1 MAASVFRDS
10 PRSSTDLSRGGHT
23 EVAQINITPLV
34 DVMLVLLVIFMVAT
48 PVMTGKIDLRLPQA
62 IDTAKPLPPPERVVL
77 QVDGSGQFR
86 LDGVALDRAALP
98 QALRDLMQAD
108 PRTVVQIT
116 ANPDADYQD
125 FAWTLA
131 EAQRNGVRDIAWQ

>member
-10 PRSSTDLSRGGHT
+10 QHSHRGHV

-48 PVMTGKIDLRLPQA
+48 PVMTGQIDLRIPQA
-62 IDTAKPLPPPERVVL
+62 TDSSTRTKPPPRVELKVEGN
-77 QVDGSGQFR
+77 DRFT
-86 LDGVALDRAALP
+86 LDGVALTRAELP
-98 QALRDLMQAD
+98 QALRELAQAEQR
-108 PRTVVQIT
+108 PIVQIS
-116 ANPDADYQD
+116 ANADADYQD

-131 EAQRNGVRDIAWQ
+131 EAQHNGVRDIAWQ

>member
-1 MAASVFRDS
+1 MASSVFR
-10 PRSSTDLSRGGHT
+10 SSDRPGRDYA

-48 PVMTGKIDLRLPQA
+48 PVMTGRIDLRLPQA
-62 IDTAKPLPPPERVVL
+62 APPSKDEPPQRVVL
-77 QVDGSGQFR
+77 KVDGNARFL
-86 LDGVALDRAALP
+86 LDGVPLGKAELP
-98 QALRDLMQAD
+98 QALRELAQTD

-116 ANPDADYQD
+116 ANADADYQD

>member
-10 PRSSTDLSRGGHT
+10 PSSSRGGHT

-34 DVMLVLLVIFMVAT
+34 DVLLVLLVIFMVAA
-48 PVMTGKIDLRLPQA
+48 PVMTGRIDLRLPQPVPGK
-62 IDTAKPLPPPERVVL
+62 DLPPPERVVL
-77 QVDGSGQFR
+77 QVDGNGQFR
-86 LDGVALDRAALP
+86 LDGTTLDRAALP
-98 QALRDLMQAD
+98 QALRDLVQSD

-116 ANPDADYQD
+116 ANAEAEYQD

-131 EAQRNGVRDIAWQ
+131 EAQRNGVRDIAWE

>member
-1 MAASVFRDS
+1 MASSVFRNSDR
-10 PRSSTDLSRGGHT
+10 PGRDYA

-48 PVMTGKIDLRLPQA
+48 PVMTGRIDLRLPQA
-62 IDTAKPLPPPERVVL
+62 APPSKDEPPQRVVL
-77 QVDGSGQFR
+77 KVDGNARFL
-86 LDGVALDRAALP
+86 LDGVPLGKAELP
-98 QALRDLMQAD
+98 QALRELAQTD

-116 ANPDADYQD
+116 ANADADYQD

>member
-1 MAASVFRDS
+1 MEVAMASSVFRNSDR
-10 PRSSTDLSRGGHT
+10 PGRDYA

-48 PVMTGKIDLRLPQA
+48 PVMTGRIDLRLPQA
-62 IDTAKPLPPPERVVL
+62 APISKDEPPQRVVL
-77 QVDGSGQFR
+77 KVDGNARFL
-86 LDGVALDRAALP
+86 LDGVPLGKAELP
-98 QALRDLMQAD
+98 QALRELAQTD

-116 ANPDADYQD
+116 ANADADYQD

>member
-1 MAASVFRDS
+1 MEVAMASSVFRNSDR
-10 PRSSTDLSRGGHT
+10 PGRDYA

-48 PVMTGKIDLRLPQA
+48 PVMTGRIDLRLPQA
-62 IDTAKPLPPPERVVL
+62 PPVSKDEPPQRVVL
-77 QVDGSGQFR
+77 KVDGNARFL
-86 LDGVALDRAALP
+86 LDGVPLGKAELP
-98 QALRDLMQAD
+98 QALRELAQTD

-116 ANPDADYQD
+116 ANADADYQD

>member
-1 MAASVFRDS
+1 MEVAMASSVFRNSDR
-10 PRSSTDLSRGGHT
+10 PGRDYA

-48 PVMTGKIDLRLPQA
+48 PVMTGRIDLRLPQA
-62 IDTAKPLPPPERVVL
+62 APVSKDEPPQRVVL
-77 QVDGSGQFR
+77 KVDGNARFL
-86 LDGVALDRAALP
+86 LDGVPLGKAELP
-98 QALRDLMQAD
+98 QALRELAQTD

-116 ANPDADYQD
+116 ANADADYQD

>member
-1 MAASVFRDS
+1 MASSVFRNSD
-10 PRSSTDLSRGGHT
+10 RSGREYA

-48 PVMTGKIDLRLPQA
+48 PVMTGRIDLRLPQA
-62 IDTAKPLPPPERVVL
+62 VQSSKAEPPQRVVL
-77 QVDGSGQFR
+77 KVDGNGRFL
-86 LDGVALDRAALP
+86 LDGVLLGQAELP
-98 QALRDLMQAD
+98 QALRELAQTDS
-108 PRTVVQIT
+108 RTIVEIT
-116 ANPDADYQD
+116 ANAEADYQD